1 MNPLT
6 RISFEVPGEPVAK
19 ERPRTNMATGVVYT
33 PAKTKNYEETVKWC
47 YQMAAHGARF
57 PDNEPLSMLVVAY
70 RPIPKSAS
78 AKKKS
83 LMRAGAERPITKPD
97 WDNVG
102 KIVSDALNGIAY
114 RDDSQIVDAQ
124 HVGLLRGRCDYS
136 LQAGIQCG
144 FRGLLGNPNDTGH
157 FLCHYNGEFFRC
169 RPLALAEPQ
178 HRHPPVRRDG
188 ENFLLGHAVLRLC
201 RLRRCRAGIRDG

>member
-102 KIVSDALNGIAY
+102 KIVSDALN
-114 RDDSQIVDAQ
+114 SQIVEAR
-124 HVGLLRGRCDYS
+124 VVKRYS
-136 LQAGIQCG
+136 D
-144 FRGLLGNPNDTGH
+144 NPMVKVSVWLTNDTDTSRWV
-157 FLCHYNGEFFRC
+157 NG
-169 RPLALAEPQ
+169 
-178 HRHPPVRRDG
+178 
-188 ENFLLGHAVLRLC
+188 
-201 RLRRCRAGIRDG
+201 

>member
-33 PAKTKNYEETVKWC
+33 PDKTKNYEETVKWC

-114 RDDSQIVDAQ
+114 RDDAQIVDAR
-124 HVGLLRGRCDYS
+124 VVKRYS
-136 LQAGIQCG
+136 D
-144 FRGLLGNPNDTGH
+144 NPMVKVSVWLTNDADTSKWV
-157 FLCHYNGEFFRC
+157 NG
-169 RPLALAEPQ
+169 
-178 HRHPPVRRDG
+178 
-188 ENFLLGHAVLRLC
+188 
-201 RLRRCRAGIRDG
+201 

>member
-33 PAKTKNYEETVKWC
+33 PAKTKNYEETVKW
-47 YQMAAHGARF
+47 YYRMAAHGARF

-114 RDDSQIVDAQ
+114 RDDSQIVDAR
-124 HVGLLRGRCDYS
+124 VVKRYS
-136 LQAGIQCG
+136 D
-144 FRGLLGNPNDTGH
+144 NPMVKVSVWLTNDTDTSRWVSG
-157 FLCHYNGEFFRC
+157 
-169 RPLALAEPQ
+169 
-178 HRHPPVRRDG
+178 
-188 ENFLLGHAVLRLC
+188 
-201 RLRRCRAGIRDG
+201 

>member
-97 WDNVG
+97 WD
-102 KIVSDALNGIAY
+102 
-114 RDDSQIVDAQ
+114 
-124 HVGLLRGRCDYS
+124 S
-136 LQAGIQCG
+136 LHGEPPLQ
-144 FRGLLGNPNDTGH
+144 TH
-157 FLCHYNGEFFRC
+157 LC
-169 RPLALAEPQ
+169 
-178 HRHPPVRRDG
+178 
-188 ENFLLGHAVLRLC
+188 
-201 RLRRCRAGIRDG
+201 

>member
-70 RPIPKSAS
+70 RPIPKSES

-114 RDDSQIVDAQ
+114 RDDSQIVDAR
-124 HVGLLRGRCDYS
+124 VVKRYS
-136 LQAGIQCG
+136 D
-144 FRGLLGNPNDTGH
+144 NPMVKVSVWLTSCAS
-157 FLCHYNGEFFRC
+157 F
-169 RPLALAEPQ
+169 
-178 HRHPPVRRDG
+178 
-188 ENFLLGHAVLRLC
+188 
-201 RLRRCRAGIRDG
+201 RLRRPKRSITANCGRTTSSDRLQRGTGQVTTNGCPDFLQLRNAPWRCGFSL

>member
-33 PAKTKNYEETVKWC
+33 PDKTKNYEETVKWC

-78 AKKKS
+78 AK
-83 LMRAGAERPITKPD
+83 
-97 WDNVG
+97 
-102 KIVSDALNGIAY
+102 
-114 RDDSQIVDAQ
+114 
-124 HVGLLRGRCDYS
+124 
-136 LQAGIQCG
+136 
-144 FRGLLGNPNDTGH
+144 
-157 FLCHYNGEFFRC
+157 
-169 RPLALAEPQ
+169 
-178 HRHPPVRRDG
+178 
-188 ENFLLGHAVLRLC
+188 
-201 RLRRCRAGIRDG
+201 

>member
-33 PAKTKNYEETVKWC
+33 PDKTKNYEETVKWC

-114 RDDSQIVDAQ
+114 RDDSQIVDAR
-124 HVGLLRGRCDYS
+124 VVKRYS
-136 LQAGIQCG
+136 D
-144 FRGLLGNPNDTGH
+144 NPMVKVSVWLTNDTDTS
-157 FLCHYNGEFFRC
+157 R
-169 RPLALAEPQ
+169 
-178 HRHPPVRRDG
+178 
-188 ENFLLGHAVLRLC
+188 
-201 RLRRCRAGIRDG
+201 

>member
-114 RDDSQIVDAQ
+114 RDDSERRTSVTSIRRARSKSNEF
-124 HVGLLRGRCDYS
+124 LRTTCPTAKTLYCAATRTFAFPASGATERYP
-136 LQAGIQCG
+136 QA
-144 FRGLLGNPNDTGH
+144 
-157 FLCHYNGEFFRC
+157 
-169 RPLALAEPQ
+169 
-178 HRHPPVRRDG
+178 V
-188 ENFLLGHAVLRLC
+188 
-201 RLRRCRAGIRDG
+201 

>member
-33 PAKTKNYEETVKWC
+33 PDKTKNYEETVKWC

-114 RDDSQIVDAQ
+114 RDDSQIVDAR
-124 HVGLLRGRCDYS
+124 VVKRYS
-136 LQAGIQCG
+136 D
-144 FRGLLGNPNDTGH
+144 NPMVKVSVWLTNDIDTSRWV
-157 FLCHYNGEFFRC
+157 NG
-169 RPLALAEPQ
+169 
-178 HRHPPVRRDG
+178 
-188 ENFLLGHAVLRLC
+188 
-201 RLRRCRAGIRDG
+201 

>member
-33 PAKTKNYEETVKWC
+33 PDKTKNYEETVKWC

-57 PDNEPLSMLVVAY
+57 PDDEPLSMLVVAY
-70 RPIPKSAS
+70 RPIPKSAN

-83 LMRAGAERPITKPD
+83 LMRAGAQRPITTPD

-114 RDDSQIVDAQ
+114 RDDAQIVDAR
-124 HVGLLRGRCDYS
+124 VVKRYS
-136 LQAGIQCG
+136 D
-144 FRGLLGNPNDTGH
+144 NPMVKVSVWLTNDTDTGKWV
-157 FLCHYNGEFFRC
+157 NG
-169 RPLALAEPQ
+169 
-178 HRHPPVRRDG
+178 
-188 ENFLLGHAVLRLC
+188 
-201 RLRRCRAGIRDG
+201 

>member
-33 PAKTKNYEETVKWC
+33 PDKTKNYEETVKWC

-57 PDNEPLSMLVVAY
+57 PDDEPLSMLVVAY
-70 RPIPKSAS
+70 RPIPKSAN

-83 LMRAGAERPITKPD
+83 LMRAGAQRPITKPD

-114 RDDSQIVDAQ
+114 RDDAQIVDAR
-124 HVGLLRGRCDYS
+124 VVKRYS
-136 LQAGIQCG
+136 D
-144 FRGLLGNPNDTGH
+144 NPMVKVSVWLTNDTDTGKWV
-157 FLCHYNGEFFRC
+157 NG
-169 RPLALAEPQ
+169 
-178 HRHPPVRRDG
+178 
-188 ENFLLGHAVLRLC
+188 
-201 RLRRCRAGIRDG
+201 

>member
-114 RDDSQIVDAQ
+114 RDDSQIVDAR
-124 HVGLLRGRCDYS
+124 VVKRYS
-136 LQAGIQCG
+136 D
-144 FRGLLGNPNDTGH
+144 NPMVKVSVWLTNDTSRWV
-157 FLCHYNGEFFRC
+157 NG
-169 RPLALAEPQ
+169 
-178 HRHPPVRRDG
+178 
-188 ENFLLGHAVLRLC
+188 
-201 RLRRCRAGIRDG
+201 